1 MNSNL
6 VEKTNRQTKNKK
18 GYSSISDSIIFIMM
32 KPFSG
37 ILISKTFSFVLQSPT
52 SNNLTHG
59 LIFWGNK
66 FNNLMHSTSS
76 ERMSPFDIV
85 LVLYS
90 YS

>member
-6 VEKTNRQTKNKK
+6 VEKKTDKQRTKKVTAPAFHNDV
-18 GYSSISDSIIFIMM
+18 SNFWN
-32 KPFSG
+32 FSK
-37 ILISKTFSFVLQSPT
+37 IFSFVLESPT

-66 FNNLMHSTSS
+66 LNNLMHSTTS
-76 ERMSPFDIV
+76 ERMSLFNLV
-85 LVLYS
+85 LMLYS